1 MNLRSIPSIICCAA
15 TPLHRCRIEFAGSL
29 PSIRRKD
36 WNLRSTPFPVR
47 SSSPLTASTS
57 PTGSISV
64 LTDSTMS
71 ICWCPLP
78 AIRRRCRPAGCPLS
92 STPGMALIWICS
104 SAASRKPAWY
114 SGWDSSFVS
123 IAVRSRTPAIQTQTL
138 MIWMGPFAA
147 ATF

>member
-47 SSSPLTASTS
+47 SFSPLTASTS
-57 PTGSISV
+57 PTGGISV
-64 LTDSTMS
+64 LTDSTTL

-78 AIRRRCRPAGCPLS
+78 AIRRRCRPAGFLS
-92 STPGMALIWICS
+92 LSTPGMALTWICS

-123 IAVRSRTPAIQTQTL
+123 IAVRSRTLAIPTRTL
-138 MIWMGPFAA
+138 MIWTVLSEA
-147 ATF
+147 ATS